1 VNEKEKTMKKALLA
15 TVMAFLVSSVS
26 YADELRLEATAG
38 SAKLGGFTLSAEE
51 QVRHDLSISEDMV
64 TKAAGYEHTVF
75 AVSRD
80 LTENM
85 DLQLRIRN
93 TNTNGTSEN
102 RVSLDVNNGVAL
114 PLGIKLDNR
123 LRLQL
128 DEHGDVTQVGAEQ
141 LRLRE
146 QIVLTKSLDLKVA
159 TVDVSVGDEIHVNQD
174 GVSEN
179 RILAAASTAVG
190 AGVSVR
196 AEYFRQQ
203 NTEGDDANVVTLS
216 AGINF

>member
-1 VNEKEKTMKKALLA
+1 MKKALLA

-26 YADELRLEATAG
+26 YADELRLEATAT
-38 SAKLGGFTLSAEE
+38 AKVGDFTLTAEE
-51 QVRHDLSISEDMV
+51 QIRHDLSISEDMV

-80 LTENM
+80 TAVTN
-85 DLQLRIRN
+85 LQLRIRN
-93 TNTNGTSEN
+93 TNTNGKSEN
-102 RVSLDVNNGVAL
+102 RVSLDANNSVAL

-128 DEHGDVTQVGAEQ
+128 DEHGDVTQVGTEQ

-146 QIVLTKSLDLKVA
+146 QILVSKSLDLKVIDL
-159 TVDVSVGDEIHVNQD
+159 DVSVGDEIHLGED
-174 GVSEN
+174 GVKEN
-179 RILAAASTAVG
+179 RIVAAVSTEVCSGLKA
-190 AGVSVR
+190 R

-203 NTEGDDANVVTLS
+203 NTNTDDANVVTVS
-216 AGINF
+216 AQLRF

>member
-1 VNEKEKTMKKALLA
+1 M
-15 TVMAFLVSSVS
+15 
-26 YADELRLEATAG
+26 
-38 SAKLGGFTLSAEE
+38 
-51 QVRHDLSISEDMV
+51 
-64 TKAAGYEHTVF
+64 
-75 AVSRD
+75 
-80 LTENM
+80 
-85 DLQLRIRN
+85 
-93 TNTNGTSEN
+93 
-102 RVSLDVNNGVAL
+102 NNGVAL

-146 QIVLTKSLDLKVA
+146 QIMLTKSLDLKVA

-179 RILAAASTAVG
+179 RILAGASTEVG